1 MRSRPGG
8 GPARRRRRAITR
20 LARDAA
26 RCGIMGAVM
35 DYPLV
40 DHALAVRLERAE
52 GAVGC
57 RFVEAR
63 ATMAPE
69 LGAGWQDIDGA
80 WAIFDG
86 AGSPLTQSF
95 GLGLTTPARAETL
108 RSLEAFFAT
117 RGAAA
122 EHEVSPLALG
132 DPLAV
137 LSQSGY
143 EPFELTSVLFRP
155 TAGGVAAPGAEAPAV
170 RPIRPDEAD
179 AWAEIAA
186 DGWSD
191 TPEVVPFVRAIGAVY
206 ARVPTAV
213 CYVAEHQGHA
223 AGAGVL
229 AVHDGVAILAG
240 ASTRP
245 GYRRRGA
252 QLALLGAR
260 LAEAERQGCDLAMM
274 SARPGSASQRNAE
287 RHGFR
292 IAYTRIKWRQR
303 AAAPPA

>member
-1 MRSRPGG
+1 ME
-8 GPARRRRRAITR
+8 
-20 LARDAA
+20 
-26 RCGIMGAVM
+26 
-35 DYPLV
+35 YPLA

-63 ATMAPE
+63 AALAPE
-69 LGAGWQDIDGA
+69 LGASWQEIDGA

-86 AGSPLTQSF
+86 LGSPLTQSF
-95 GLGLTTPARAETL
+95 GLGLTTAVRPETL
-108 RSLEAFFAT
+108 TAIEEFFLAH
-117 RGAAA
+117 GAPA

-132 DPLAV
+132 DALGV
-137 LSQSGY
+137 LSAGGY

-155 TAGGVAAPGAEAPAV
+155 AAGGVATPGAGAPSV
-170 RPIRPDEAD
+170 RVIDSRDAD
-179 AWAEIAA
+179 VWAGIAA

-191 TPEVVPFVRAIGAVY
+191 TPEVVPFVRAIGGVY
-206 ARVPTAV
+206 ARVRSAT
-213 CYVAEHQGHA
+213 CYLAEHEGQPA
-223 AGAGVL
+223 AAGVL
-229 AVHDGVAILAG
+229 AVHDGVAVLAG

-245 GYRRRGA
+245 AHRRRGA

-260 LAEAERQGCDLAMM
+260 LEEAERQGCDLAMM

-292 IAYTRIKWRQR
+292 IAYTRIKWRR
-303 AAAPPA
+303 RGG